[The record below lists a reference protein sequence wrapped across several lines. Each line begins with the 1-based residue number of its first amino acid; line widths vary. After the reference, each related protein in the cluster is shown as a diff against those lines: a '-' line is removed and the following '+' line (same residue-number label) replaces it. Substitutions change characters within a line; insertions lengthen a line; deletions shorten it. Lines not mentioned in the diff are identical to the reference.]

1 MNYIEEISLDEFRNN
16 GFLWFINSILH
27 VFGMAIVIDTENN
40 RMYPARCKFRGF
52 SEDCNTKGYE
62 NITKYMKENAKG
74 LLEDFNDENK

>member
-27 VFGMAIVIDTENN
+27 VFGIALVVDTENN

-52 SEDCNTKGYE
+52 SENLNTKGYE
-62 NITKYMKENAKG
+62 NITKYMKENAKE
-74 LLEDFNDENK
+74 LLEDFNDEN